1 VIHEYGSCTK
11 RILSIAAL
19 IAASLP
25 VTQAGVITAWTFEN
39 DAIAVNNNPAPSTGS
54 GTASSLGMATYPTPN
69 IGVTTDDVVAGA
81 TGDTGTNNNADL
93 TQIWRVRAQAG
104 TAGAANGW
112 SSAAPIG
119 TQGAMFTANTQG
131 YSNITVSFD
140 WYATTQGEAKL
151 QLEYTTDGST
161 WHNVPLTL
169 SAVDSGLT
177 VLTNSTS
184 ANTVMGSYVSITGGG
199 QDWFPGLT
207 ATIAD
212 PAAANDPNFAVR
224 MVNAS
229 TGADDIAAAGTALNN
244 SSGNW
249 RFDNVSISGQAAAFT
264 GFSSGNLVLSRSV
277 YSGDASTV
285 VVGQGLPPVCPAT
298 AAAAATGACNNL
310 ATNNGAYP
318 STSNSN
324 NVWNNDGVDGSFGVT
339 SPIYLDQLTS
349 AGSLVSTF
357 PVPTNM
363 VVTSFSSKSELALN
377 LSTDGSVLTF
387 MGYVAPPNTVD
398 VSNSNTPEVY
408 DQTNPSGG
416 SYFRAVAQ
424 VGANGAIEV
433 TPTNA
438 YSGNN
443 GRAAILANGQYYMV
457 GNANNG
463 TATPANV
470 VSATGVEI
478 ATPGQSQTTIPLEV
492 GDFSIAQVTNPA
504 TGMPYAADKLGKDN
518 NFRGMTIFNNTL
530 YVSKGSGGNGIDTVY
545 QVGAA
550 GTLPTLANAA
560 AAPISILPGFPTGL
574 AKTAGPT
581 SDYPFGLWFA
591 NATTLYVADEGDGVV
606 ADAAGSKTAGL
617 QKWSLVSG
625 TWQMDY
631 VLQNGLNLG
640 QQYSIP
646 NYPTAID
653 PATGGLRNIT
663 GIVNANGTVTI
674 YAVTST
680 VSANGDAGA
689 DPNMLVSI
697 TDTLAN
703 TTSAGAAN
711 EKFTVLRSANA
722 GEVYRGIAF
731 APSST
736 SMPNVPLILSAASP
750 SVPVIAQGGLAF
762 AMGQNMA
769 PVADEIL
776 GPLPTDFD
784 STVVTVKDSA
794 GNINNA
800 PLAFVS
806 PDQITFQVPLGAA
819 AGSATVTVNAPGST
833 QTATN
838 VQIAPV
844 APALFTVNGL
854 GVAAAYATRVSATG
868 TVTTEPA
875 YVLNAE
881 GSYSATPINM
891 GSATDK
897 VYLTI
902 YATGVEAAGLGNV
915 SVTVNGVNTPVLY
928 AGYGGYSGVDQIN
941 VQLPA
946 SLAGSGTVALQV
958 TASKIAANTVQI
970 VIQ

>member
-1 VIHEYGSCTK
+1 MKAFLG
-11 RILSIAAL
+11 IAAL
-19 IAASLP
+19 IAAS
-25 VTQAGVITAWTFEN
+25 VQSAQAGVITAWTFEN
-39 DAIAVNNNPAPSTGS
+39 DTIAVNNAPAPSTGS
-54 GTASSLGMATYPTPN
+54 GTASSLGMATYATPN
-69 IGVTTDDVVAGA
+69 IGVTTDDVLAGA
-81 TGDTGTNNNADL
+81 AGDTGTNGDADL
-93 TQIWRVRAQAG
+93 TQVWRVRAQAG

-131 YSNITVSFD
+131 YSAIIVSFD
-140 WYATTQGEAKL
+140 WYATTQGEGKL
-151 QLEYTTDGST
+151 QFEYTTDGST

-169 SAVDSGLT
+169 SALDTGLT

-184 ANTVMGSYVSITGGG
+184 ANTVMGSYVSITSGG

-207 ATIAD
+207 ASISD
-212 PAAANDPNFAVR
+212 PAAANNPNFAVR

-229 TGADDIAAAGTALNN
+229 TGADDTAAAGTALNN

-249 RFDNVSISGQAAAFT
+249 RFDNVTISGQAAAFT
-264 GFSSGNLVLSRSV
+264 GFSAGNLVLSRSV

-285 VVGQGLPPVCPAT
+285 VIGQGLPPVCPAS
-298 AAAAATGACNNL
+298 AVAAATGACDNL

-324 NVWNNDGVDGSFGVT
+324 NVWNNVLVDASFGVT
-339 SPIYLDQLTS
+339 APIFLDQLTP
-349 AGSLVSTF
+349 AGSLVSVF
-357 PVPTNM
+357 PVPSNL

-377 LSTDGSVLTF
+377 LSADGSVLTF

-398 VSNSNTPEVY
+398 VSNSNTEVY
-408 DQTNPSGG
+408 DPTNPSGS
-416 SYFRAVAQ
+416 SYFRGVAQ
-424 VGANGAIEV
+424 IGANGAMQV

-463 TATPANV
+463 TTNPATATG
-470 VSATGVEI
+470 TGVEI
-478 ATPGQSQTTIPLEV
+478 ATPGQSQTTIPQEV
-492 GDFSIAQVTNPA
+492 GAFSIAQVTNPA
-504 TGMPYAADKLGKDN
+504 TGAPYAADKIGKDN
-518 NFRGMTIFNNTL
+518 NFRGLTLFNNTL
-530 YVSKGSGGNGIDTVY
+530 YVSKGSGSNGIDTVY
-545 QVGAA
+545 QIGAA
-550 GTLPTLANAA
+550 GTLPTLATAA
-560 AAPISILPGFPTGL
+560 ATPINVLPGFPTAS
-574 AKTAGPT
+574 AKTAGAT
-581 SDYPFGLWFA
+581 TNYPFGLWFA
-591 NATTLYVADEGDGVV
+591 NATTLYVGDEGDGVV

-640 QQYSIP
+640 TQYSIA
-646 NYPTAID
+646 NYPTAIN

-663 GIVNANGTVTI
+663 GTVNSNGTVTI

-680 VSANGDAGA
+680 VSTNGDPGA

-703 TTSAGAAN
+703 TSAASAGS
-711 EKFTVLRSANA
+711 EKFTIVRTANA
-722 GEVYRGIAF
+722 GEVYRGISF

-736 SMPNVPLILSAASP
+736 SMPSVPLILSAATP
-750 SVPVIAQGGLAF
+750 SVPAIAQGGLAF
-762 AMGQNMA
+762 AMGQNLA
-769 PVADEIL
+769 PAADEIL

-784 STVVTVKDSA
+784 STFVTIKDSA
-794 GNINNA
+794 GNIMNA

-806 PDQITFQVPLGAA
+806 PSQITFQVPLGAA
-819 AGSATVTVNAPGST
+819 TGSATVTVTSPGSA
-833 QTATN
+833 QTAAN

-844 APALFTVNGL
+844 APALFTVDGL

-881 GSYSATPINM
+881 GSYSPTPINM

-915 SVTVNGVNTPVLY
+915 SVTVNGVNAPVLY

-941 VQLPA
+941 VELPA

-958 TASKIAANTVQI
+958 TASKIAANSVAI